1 MANVLPR
8 VRRPALFGAVLV
20 LALTAV
26 LSVVVG
32 VRALG
37 SDPSRCER
45 FAAESRARAAV
56 DTGNGPRVVVVGDSW
71 AAGLGLDRPA
81 RSWPSRLPGAV
92 HVAGFS
98 GSGFSPRASGCG
110 RVSFADRAPAA
121 IAGGA
126 DLVVV
131 EGGLNDYDQSR
142 AAIRSGFRQLMRE
155 LRGYAVVVVGPASAP
170 SRADAVP
177 RVDALL
183 GRLSARYDVPY
194 VSTTGL
200 ELAYLPD
207 RLHLTASGH
216 DAFGD
221 HVADRLARLG
231 LG

>member
-1 MANVLPR
+1 MR
-8 VRRPALFGAVLV
+8 GAVF
-20 LALTAV
+20 
-26 LSVVVG
+26 SV
-32 VRALG
+32 
-37 SDPSRCER
+37 S
-45 FAAESRARAAV
+45 
-56 DTGNGPRVVVVGDSW
+56 
-71 AAGLGLDRPA
+71 
-81 RSWPSRLPGAV
+81 
-92 HVAGFS
+92 
-98 GSGFSPRASGCG
+98 ASGPCAG
-110 RVSFADRAPAA
+110 GWAGVSSAARAPAA

-131 EGGLNDYDQSR
+131 EGGLNDYDQPR

-155 LRGYAVVVVGPASAP
+155 LRGYAVVVVGPAGAP